1 MIYSDKYEL
10 RYLDTIKVT
19 TEESFTNYF
28 SDKVCEL
35 EKLRTSTKGVC
46 TTLDAKNE
54 NAYLN

>member
-35 EKLRTSTKGVC
+35 EKLRTSLK
-46 TTLDAKNE
+46 
-54 NAYLN
+54 